1 MTTSLIVECG
11 RLCMQKL
18 ISVDVLK
25 NSIALNVQAHS
36 KIPLSPRARIWKLA
50 MFILSHIDILNAN
63 GLTPP
68 QPPPKWIKMFW

>member
-18 ISVDVLK
+18 ISVDVLN

-36 KIPLSPRARIWKLA
+36 KIPLSPRARIWKISNVYIKSYRY
-50 MFILSHIDILNAN
+50 FERKWLN
-63 GLTPP
+63 TPTTP
-68 QPPPKWIKMFW
+68 SQMD